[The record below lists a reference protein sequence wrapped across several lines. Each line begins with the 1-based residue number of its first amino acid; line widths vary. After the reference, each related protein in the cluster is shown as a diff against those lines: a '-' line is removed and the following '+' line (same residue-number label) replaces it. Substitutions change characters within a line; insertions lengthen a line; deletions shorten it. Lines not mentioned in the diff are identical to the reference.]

1 MKYTFILLVCL
12 LSFDFSFSQTTVN
25 PPVSSIPSN
34 WKIEKVEID
43 DKYTIITA
51 SFYESRRNSYYSSP
65 YIMFPSKMLLFKT
78 NESLTS
84 NVVKNIAPFQKDLN
98 YYTKYG
104 ETYRVFLFFD
114 KINAGVDEISISAF
128 KNENDQ
134 KWFEWGGI
142 RINNPLNIAK
152 TGWNEASLKNY
163 FTANSKDPREG
174 IYESLS
180 SANTHKYKVG
190 VVKNEFGFKVIFL
203 SSDNVDE
210 LLKVGDV
217 KGDLTSTASDNLFKA
232 KWVKSDGR
240 FNEDMYFSFSDFA
253 LNEVV
258 SNSVNKLSFI
268 KLFPTLRSPAENNG
282 KSSGTGFLLN
292 SDGYIATNY
301 HVVEDAKI
309 INVKGLNGD
318 FKNSVTA
325 KVIISDINND
335 LAIIKVDNNVLTDPP
350 YAIYSKKIEPGNSIF
365 CLGYPLRATMGD
377 EVKVTNGIISSNSG
391 FKNDISLYQISAP
404 IQPGNSGGPLIDSK
418 GNLIGIINA
427 KHTDAENVSYAIKA
441 AYLINLINLSDDR
454 IRIQQVNK
462 LSSLSLPEKIK
473 LIKNS
478 TYIIEVE

>member
-25 PPVSSIPSN
+25 PPVSSLPTN

-65 YIMFPSKMLLFKT
+65 YIMFPSSILLFNGNSPT
-78 NESLTS
+78 TS
-84 NVVKNIAPFQKDLN
+84 NIIKNLSPFESDKKYLTQ
-98 YYTKYG
+98 YG
-104 ETYRVFLFFD
+104 ETYRVFLFFK
-114 KINAGVDEISISAF
+114 KIPAGIDNITIRAF
-128 KNENDQ
+128 SENK
-134 KWFEWGGI
+134 KWFEWEGI
-142 RINNPLNIAK
+142 KINNPLYVAK
-152 TGWNEASLKNY
+152 TQWNEVSLKNY
-163 FTANSKDPREG
+163 LTTNSKDPREG

-180 SANTHKYKVG
+180 SATTHKYKVG

-203 SSDNVDE
+203 SSDNEDE

-232 KWVKSDGR
+232 KWVQSDGR

-318 FKNSVTA
+318 FKNCVTA